1 MAIRKSIIYCA
12 CLLIFASC
20 ASRKDIQY
28 LQDVDDMYTE
38 TVIPNSGIIIEP
50 GDLLSIVVTSKDTE
64 LSSIFNMQPGTTTYV
79 QGMTNGSN
87 NVNNVRNDMGYRV
100 DSEGNIVFP
109 VLGTLHAAGLNRVQL
124 EDLIKQ
130 RILKEGML
138 KDFSVRV
145 SFLNF
150 RVSVLGDVA
159 KLGNYAIADDHFNLL
174 QLMAEVGGTN
184 VTAEIEEVVVVREKN
199 NKRQVYKVNLKSKD
213 LFNSPAYYLQQN
225 DVVYVIPNDRKAATR
240 DANTSALQ
248 TVGFWTGLAS
258 FAASIGTMIVAI
270 SK

>member
-1 MAIRKSIIYCA
+1 MKLTKTAICGA
-12 CLLIFASC
+12 CLLMLASC
-20 ASRKDIQY
+20 ATRKDIQY
-28 LQDVDDMYTE
+28 LQDVDETYTE
-38 TVIPNSGIIIEP
+38 TVVPNTGIIIEP

-64 LSSIFNMQPGTTTYV
+64 LSGIFNMQPGTTTYV
-79 QGMTNGSN
+79 EGMRSTNN
-87 NVNNVRNDMGYRV
+87 NNTVRNDMGYRV
-100 DSEGNIVFP
+100 DSQGDIVFP
-109 VLGTLHAAGLNRVQL
+109 VLGTIHCAGLNRVQL
-124 EDLIKQ
+124 ENLIKQ
-130 RILKEGML
+130 RILKEGLL

-159 KLGNYAIADDHFNLL
+159 KLGNYAIEDDHFNLL

-225 DVVYVIPNDRKAATR
+225 DVVYVIPNDRKAASR